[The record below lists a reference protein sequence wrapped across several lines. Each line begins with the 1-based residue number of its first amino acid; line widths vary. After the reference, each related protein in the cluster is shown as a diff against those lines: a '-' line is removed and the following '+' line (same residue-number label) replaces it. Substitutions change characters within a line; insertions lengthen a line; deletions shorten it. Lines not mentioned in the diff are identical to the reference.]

1 MDACQAERE
10 NISHNWA
17 NQQTMQL
24 VKSKSAQAPIM
35 QLHRLALLSLTS
47 LHLSSHCHGAC
58 DDGRQSHHLNDDA
71 KAAATV
77 TMMRGSREHSGLL
90 TTFFLTISPHS
101 RRCRLYPLGST
112 KHLDKFSFFFFHLI
126 SNHNGGH
133 NTATVPSPRMHS
145 GHPCSQGQLPHHSQ
159 HATASTPSPTYRPT
173 NSILPNHRHLDTMVT
188 TVAATVMMMT

>member
-90 TTFFLTISPHS
+90 TTFFLAISPHS
-101 RRCRLYPLGST
+101 RRCRLYPLGS
-112 KHLDKFSFFFFHLI
+112 KKLLDKFSFFFFSISSLTTMVATTLPLSPPLACIQVTPAHRANCHTTHSMPLHQPRHPLI
-126 SNHNGGH
+126 DPPTPSCPT
-133 NTATVPSPRMHS
+133 TAT
-145 GHPCSQGQLPHHSQ
+145 
-159 HATASTPSPTYRPT
+159 STPW
-173 NSILPNHRHLDTMVT
+173 
-188 TVAATVMMMT
+188 